1 MPFQKVSRFDWQQF
15 AAIDASIDLRV
26 ATVQAEDA
34 TFPPD
39 VPTRI
44 ASGSMTV
51 LRL

>member
-1 MPFQKVSRFDWQQF
+1 MPFQKVSRFDLRQF
-15 AAIDASIDLRV
+15 VAIDAAVDRQA

-34 TFPPD
+34 AFPSV

-44 ASGSMTV
+44 ATGSTTV